1 MKKIILFLVA
11 LFLNFSVAYSFD
23 TDFYDIEQDLDS
35 LEKLES
41 IKTQGGSFKP
51 QFVSDE
57 DFNKAIDQMKGKP
70 REPWKFTKWLF
81 GIKDNPQA
89 EAQSDT
95 PATPSE
101 FDLLKDAMKSNNLIS
116 IFSVVSDDF
125 GHIIPVGHYSVHH
138 KKANGANYILL
149 KQADKTFACF
159 RAYKAEDK
167 NYDNAVVYSR
177 TTVDPSEEYINIIF
191 SDFDN
196 TFKARAKILK

>member
-1 MKKIILFLVA
+1 MKKIILFLVIF
-11 LFLNFSVAYSFD
+11 FLNFSVAFSFD

-51 QFVSDE
+51 EFVSDE
-57 DFNKAIDQMKGKP
+57 QFNKAIEQMKGKP

-89 EAQSDT
+89 EPQNDVKSG
-95 PATPSE
+95 PSE
-101 FDLLKDAMKSNNLIS
+101 FDLMRDAMKSNNLIS

-125 GHIIPVGHYSVHH
+125 GHVIPVGHYSVHH
-138 KKANGANYILL
+138 KKANGVDYILL
-149 KQADKTFACF
+149 KQADKTFGCF
-159 RAYKAEDK
+159 RAFKAEDK
-167 NYDNAVVYSR
+167 SYDKAVVYSR
-177 TTVDPSEEYINIIF
+177 TTVDASEEFINIIF

-196 TFKARAKILK
+196 TFKAKAKIVQ